1 MLDEEVTLEA
11 PTRDRLWGK
20 KPGTYFLP
28 GLARLREERGY
39 SVRKLAERAKMSP
52 DTVSRL
58 ENMQRGAEPETRR
71 KLSIAL
77 KTSIKELRTPDEE
90 VGEG

>member
-1 MLDEEVTLEA
+1 MEA
-11 PTRDRLWGK
+11 PAKNRLWGK
-20 KPGTYFLP
+20 KPGTYLLP

-39 SVRKLAERAKMSP
+39 SVRKLAARAKMSP

-58 ENMQRGAEPETRR
+58 ENLQRGAEPETRR

-77 KTSIKELRTPDEE
+77 GTSIKELRTPDEE
-90 VGEG
+90 VDES